1 MDQFEKVRGAGVFL
15 QTRLDHEEGISLLAG
30 LRYDNINFSVDDRFT
45 AGGDPDDSGSRTMD
59 AISPSFGVL
68 YDATSDIQLFAN
80 ASRSFETPTTT
91 ELANRPS
98 GAGGFNASLE
108 PQVAWSFEGGART
121 EIAQGWL
128 VEGSVFRTEI
138 TDGLV
143 PFTVPTDPGRDFYQ
157 NAGEISHTG
166 WELSVDG
173 TIVDGASLR
182 VAYTRVDAEF
192 EDFVD
197 GDGDYSGNK
206 VPGLAPNRVD
216 AVLLFERG
224 PAFLEIRGI
233 HQDEVPV
240 DDEGQ
245 FSADSYS
252 LADARIGLDGFEIG
266 QGQFSLSPFFA
277 VNNIFDEFYTASVI
291 PNAFGSR
298 YFEPGP
304 GRTYRIGLGVTWGS

>member
-1 MDQFEKVRGAGVFL
+1 M
-15 QTRLDHEEGISLLAG
+15 
-30 LRYDNINFSVDDRFT
+30 
-45 AGGDPDDSGSRTMD
+45 
-59 AISPSFGVL
+59 
-68 YDATSDIQLFAN
+68 
-80 ASRSFETPTTT
+80 
-91 ELANRPS
+91 
-98 GAGGFNASLE
+98 
-108 PQVAWSFEGGART
+108 
-121 EIAQGWL
+121 
-128 VEGSVFRTEI
+128 
-138 TDGLV
+138 
-143 PFTVPTDPGRDFYQ
+143 
-157 NAGEISHTG
+157 
-166 WELSVDG
+166 
-173 TIVDGASLR
+173 R